1 MRLNIITD
9 EVRQANLNTALA
21 RADAGF
27 PVFPCRPDKRPLV
40 KDWQARATADKARLR
55 HWWRRWPDAMPGLP
69 TGARSGLA
77 VMDIDR
83 KSGRDG
89 VAALEAMGLDPL
101 TLSPVVV
108 ETPSDGLHAYFRWSE
123 GMGNSATGLPPGVD
137 VRGEGGYVI
146 APGAVSPK
154 GRYTASGGDLDAL
167 RLIGPEMLPHWP
179 EALRPRA
186 PERPSDAMATP
197 GSVPL
202 ATLRDALHAIPNTE
216 DNPDAHGRDWWLGK
230 GMAVAHATGGSA
242 EGAALWHEWSG
253 IWPGYDADATEAAWQ
268 SFRRRDGALRTWATI
283 RTEAERH
290 GWHDLRA
297 FDSIPTADELAE
309 IDSLIAD
316 PPADAPTRP
325 KGRLTFK
332 APAECGNVAA
342 RPYVL
347 KGLLAGGDVAAIV
360 GAPGVGKS
368 LIGPRVAFGV
378 AQGGE
383 VFGMRTRRGRVFYV
397 AAEDEHGMDNRVAAL
412 RDEYGDAPDFRLVGG
427 VTSLFPDSPDLAAL
441 RAAVK
446 AERPAL
452 IVIDTVAM
460 AFPGLKENEADAM
473 GRVVAAARSLT
484 KWGAAVVLIHHDT
497 KEGGGL
503 PRGHSIL
510 NGALDMSLHLTR
522 EGGIVRGRPTKNRNG
537 SADIDVAF
545 TIGTRVVG
553 VDSDGEDVTA
563 AFASDLDASAAGPK
577 IERLNSSALAALD
590 ILARLLEG
598 GEPVTESI
606 WRKSCTEGRE
616 VSGSDNAKSR
626 ATAFTRAVQE
636 LTRKDRVEISPS
648 GFVRRILPRIDAS
661 ERFPDAWPD

>member
-1 MRLNIITD
+1 
-9 EVRQANLNTALA
+9 
-21 RADAGF
+21 
-27 PVFPCRPDKRPLV
+27 
-40 KDWQARATADKARLR
+40 
-55 HWWRRWPDAMPGLP
+55 MPGLP
-69 TGARSGLA
+69 MGARSGLA
-77 VMDIDR
+77 VLDIDR
-83 KSGRDG
+83 RPDKDGAVTLRDLG
-89 VAALEAMGLDPL
+89 HDPARLSHL
-101 TLSPVVV
+101 TVT
-108 ETPSDGLHAYFRWSE
+108 TPSGGLHAYFRAPE
-123 GMGNSATGLPPGVD
+123 GMGNSAQGLPPGVD
-137 VRGEGGYVI
+137 VRAAGGYVI
-146 APGAVSPK
+146 APGAVGPK
-154 GRYTASGGDLDAL
+154 GRYAASGGDLDAL

-186 PERPSDAMATP
+186 PERQSDVCMAPSGT
-197 GSVPL
+197 VPL
-202 ATLRDALHAIPNTE
+202 ATLRDACMAIPNTE
-216 DNPDAHGRDWWLGK
+216 ASPEAHGRDWWLGI
-230 GMAVAHATGGSA
+230 GMALHHETGGAA
-242 EGAALWHEWSG
+242 EGLAIWHDWSAM
-253 IWPGYDADATEAAWQ
+253 WPGYDADATGAAWQ

-297 FDSIPTADELAE
+297 FDSLPPADELAE

-316 PPADAPTRP
+316 PPADAPARP

-332 APAECGNVAA
+332 TPAECGNVAA

-368 LIGPRVAFGV
+368 LIGPRIGFAV
-378 AQGGE
+378 AQGAD
-383 VFGMRTRRGRVFYV
+383 VFGMRTRQGRVFYV
-397 AAEDEHGMDNRVAAL
+397 AAEDEHGMDNRVTAL
-412 RDEYGDAPDFRLVGG
+412 RDEYGDAPEFALVGG
-427 VTSLFPDSPDLAAL
+427 VTSLFPDSPDLATL

-553 VDSDGEDVTA
+553 VDPDGEDVTA
-563 AFASDLDASAAGPK
+563 AFARDLDAIGPK
-577 IERLNSSALAALD
+577 IERPTPKAQAALD
-590 ILARLLEG
+590 ILARLLDG
-598 GEPVTESI
+598 GEPVAGSV
-606 WRKSCTEGRE
+606 WRSACIEPDVVSSALKRDDRGRVVRE
-616 VSGSDNAKSR
+616 
-626 ATAFTRAVQE
+626 AVKE
-636 LTRKDRVEISPS
+636 LAQKRRVDISPS
-648 GFVRRILPRIDAS
+648 GFVRRILPGIDPN
-661 ERFPDAWPD
+661 ERFTDDMVA